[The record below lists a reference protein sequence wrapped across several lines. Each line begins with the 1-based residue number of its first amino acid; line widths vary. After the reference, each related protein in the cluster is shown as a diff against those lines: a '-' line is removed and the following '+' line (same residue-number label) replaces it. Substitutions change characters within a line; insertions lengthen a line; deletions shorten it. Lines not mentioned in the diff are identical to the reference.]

1 MTGSARRLDWVDM
14 AKGLSIFLVVM
25 MYAASS
31 VGEDT
36 GGVGAL
42 HWAIAFATPFRMPE
56 FFLISGLFLSES
68 STAPESLRRPP
79 RRALS
84 LFLRALGVHPHCLQ
98 DRPALRQPHG
108 RCERIG
114 SVRGAALWRAV
125 VHLHAGRLRRRC
137 QAAARHPRPRWA
149 VFVVA
154 AILQMASIRTGSY
167 AIDQFAAYFVFFY
180 SGYIPAPQLFRS
192 ANWASDNAILAIAG
206 LLARAALNAALV
218 FSPGFAMHPIHPVM
232 GIAGLPGV
240 HLVLALIGTAALCT
254 IAALLTRLPRMNWLR
269 WMGSKSLIIY
279 VAFVLPMGIARTVLI
294 KLGFIE
300 PTLLSS
306 AIMAIAIISPLILYW
321 LVLRTGWGMFLFRTP
336 CPGPPARHQRIAP
349 GTTARRTGAG
359 RIENHFANRVTGAGY
374 CISPLAFLPKTHDK
388 GLAQPQT

>member
-56 FFLISGLFLSES
+56 FFLISGLFLSQ
-68 STAPESLRRPP
+68 
-79 RRALS
+79 
-84 LFLRALGVHPHCLQ
+84 VI
-98 DRPALRQPHG
+98 DRPWKAFADRRVVHYLYFYVLWAFIHIVFKTGLLSANP
-108 RCERIG
+108 
-114 SVRGAALWRAV
+114 VGAVSELAWAV
-125 VHLHAGRLRRRC
+125 VQPYGVLWFIYMLAVCGAVAKLLHDIRA
-137 QAAARHPRPRWA
+137 PRWA
-149 VFVVA
+149 VFIIA
-154 AILQMASIRTGSY
+154 AILQMASIHTGSY
-167 AIDQFAAYFVFFY
+167 AVDQFAAYFVFFY
-180 SGYIPAPQLFRS
+180 SGYVLAPQLFRL
-192 ANWASDNAILAIAG
+192 ANWASDNVILAIMG
-206 LLARAALNAALV
+206 LLVWAALNAALV
-218 FSPGFAMHPIHPVM
+218 FSPGFEMHPIHPVM

-240 HLVLALIGTAALCT
+240 HLILALVGTSALCT
-254 IAALLTRLPRMNWLR
+254 IAALLTRLPWMNWLR

-300 PTLLSS
+300 PTLLSL

-321 LVLRTGWGMFLFRTP
+321 LVLRTGWGGFLFERP
-336 CPGPPARHQRIAP
+336 VWAHLP
-349 GTTARRTGAG
+349 GTSGSRREEPRAVQAPA
-359 RIENHFANRVTGAGY
+359 E
-374 CISPLAFLPKTHDK
+374 
-388 GLAQPQT
+388 